1 MEKWEADQANLE
13 EMYQYSPS
21 SSLSSI
27 INLFPS
33 SHFFEH
39 YFNSILFCYKG
50 PLEEMDGNNVR
61 EERLKLSIE
70 RCTES
75 LVHACHCNEASCS
88 LPSCKKMKKV
98 VLHTTFCKRKKKGKC
113 RLCNQLLALSCFHAK
128 KCRDRMCLV
137 PYCLGPFRRRREQKP
152 QVLSYSYAI

>member
-1 MEKWEADQANLE
+1 
-13 EMYQYSPS
+13 
-21 SSLSSI
+21 
-27 INLFPS
+27 
-33 SHFFEH
+33 
-39 YFNSILFCYKG
+39 
-50 PLEEMDGNNVR
+50 MDGNNVR

-128 KCRDRMCLV
+128 KCRDRKCLV
-137 PYCLGPFRRRREQKP
+137 PYCLGFTLKSVGTESAWFLT
-152 QVLSYSYAI
+152 VLVHSVDDGSKNHRYYLILMLFKLNVI